1 MATRIG
7 GIIVRE
13 NSHAEI
19 SLTDI
24 HGIGRTTARKICE
37 AAGIECNRKIKDLT
51 EEEKEKLRSEVK
63 KKEDSI
69 EGNLRRKVAMA
80 IKRLIDIKAYR
91 GYRHLKRLPCRGQN
105 TKNNARTRK
114 GPKKPIRK

>member
-13 NSHAEI
+13 NSHVAI

-24 HGIGRTTARKICE
+24 FGVGRRTAIQLCE
-37 AAGIECNRKIKDLT
+37 QAGVQFTCKVKDLT

-63 KKEDSI
+63 KMDDRI
-69 EGNLRRKVAMA
+69 EGNLRST
-80 IKRLIDIKAYR
+80 IKMNIERLKSCKSYR
-91 GYRHLKRLPCRGQN
+91 GRRHMMRLPCRGQN
-105 TKNNARTRK
+105 TKNNSRTRK
-114 GPKKPIRK
+114 GPKKPVRK